1 MSSLNLGKEVAS
13 GAAWT
18 AVSIAGRQILSIA
31 ALAVLARY
39 VPPSAYG
46 LMGMAQTV
54 SNFLLLFR
62 DMGTATALIQRR
74 TIDEPLLAS
83 VFWLNVFLGVALTG
97 LTAVLAYPAAWF
109 FREPQL
115 VPVMQVVAL
124 TFLVSALSMVHNAM
138 LSREMQFRRLAITEL
153 GGAVFGQTCAVGL
166 AVSGFGVWSLVLGN
180 LATMTSTTVLLWILR
195 PWRPRA
201 SISME
206 AIRSIA
212 SYSLNLLG
220 FSIVNYFSRNLD
232 SLIVGRFLGRAA
244 LGYYQMAY
252 TIMMYPIQN
261 VTQVLGRVMLP
272 TFSRMQDDNE
282 RFRSAYV
289 RVATVIALTTFP
301 MMLGLMAVAE
311 PFVLTIVGEQ
321 WRPIIPLLLILC
333 PIGLIQSVQ
342 SSVGYVYT
350 AKGRTDWMFRWSL
363 AALAVFAPGFLLG
376 IPWGIYGVAAGY
388 GVATALLFYP
398 SFAVPFRL
406 IGLPFWQFVAAFRGV
421 AFCSVMMALG
431 VAGAEWLLRGFGVR
445 QPLLQLALGLAAG
458 MLLYLLFLIWRRPLV
473 LRHLVELM
481 RDSGRDGVAGALEKM
496 APPPESGPSTECYS
510 EKRA

>member
-1 MSSLNLGKEVAS
+1 MSSPNLGKEVAS

-31 ALAVLARY
+31 ALAVLARF

-62 DMGTATALIQRR
+62 DMGTASALVQRR

-83 VFWLNVFLGVALTG
+83 VFWLNVVLGVVLTG
-97 LTAVLAYPAAWF
+97 MTALLAYPASWF

-115 VPVMQVVAL
+115 VPVMQVVAF
-124 TFLVSALSMVHNAM
+124 TFLASALSMVHNAL
-138 LSREMQFRRLAITEL
+138 LSREMGFRRLAITEL
-153 GGAVFGQTCAVGL
+153 GGAVLGQSCAVGL
-166 AVSGFGVWSLVLGN
+166 AISGFGVWSLVFGN
-180 LATMTSTTVLLWILR
+180 LVAMVGTTALLWIVR
-195 PWRPRA
+195 PWWPRA
-201 SISME
+201 QVSLAAM
-206 AIRSIA
+206 RSIA

-220 FSIVNYFSRNLD
+220 FSVINYFSRNLD
-232 SLIVGRFLGRAA
+232 SLIVGRFLGRAS

-289 RVATVIALTTFP
+289 RVTTVIALTTFP
-301 MMLGLMAVAE
+301 MMLGMMAVAE
-311 PFVLTIVGEQ
+311 PFVLTVVGEQ

-333 PIGLIQSVQ
+333 PIGLVQSIQ

-363 AALAVFAPGFLLG
+363 VNLAIVAPGFLLG
-376 IPWGIYGVAAGY
+376 LPWGIYGVAAAY
-388 GVATALLFYP
+388 GIATALLLYP
-398 SFAVPFRL
+398 GFAVPFRL
-406 IGLPFWQFVAAFRGV
+406 IRLGFLDFVGAFRGV
-421 AFCSVMMALG
+421 FFCSATMALG
-431 VAGAEWLLRGFGVR
+431 VVGAQWLLGRFGLH

-458 MLLYLLFLIWRRPLV
+458 MVLYLLLLAWRRPAV

-481 RDSGRDGVAGALEKM
+481 RDSGRENVAAVLEKV
-496 APPPESGPSTECYS
+496 APPLESTT
-510 EKRA
+510 